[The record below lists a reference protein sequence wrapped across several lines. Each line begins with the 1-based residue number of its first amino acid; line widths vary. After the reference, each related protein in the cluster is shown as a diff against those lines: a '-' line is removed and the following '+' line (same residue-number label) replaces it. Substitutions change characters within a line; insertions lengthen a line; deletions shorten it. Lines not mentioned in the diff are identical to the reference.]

1 MRLINQ
7 LLDVL
12 FPGVTLFSE
21 VFFYQ
26 DIDSNRLLY
35 VLLEKEELELLCIVF
50 KSSNQIKVFVSIPLL
65 EVFIYLCFNI
75 PWPFTF
81 DVYSFAYKFLREL
94 NDVVRE
100 PPIKWKGLNVFVSAK
115 YYDEIFAWVYRTV
128 R

>member
-50 KSSNQIKVFVSIPLL
+50 KSSNQI
-65 EVFIYLCFNI
+65 
-75 PWPFTF
+75 
-81 DVYSFAYKFLREL
+81 
-94 NDVVRE
+94 
-100 PPIKWKGLNVFVSAK
+100 
-115 YYDEIFAWVYRTV
+115 
-128 R
+128 